1 MLVDTEGE
9 ISDIRKSICSR
20 MSSSRLSTVRKPQK
34 EELDETDF
42 NTTKVSRRDSEI
54 LRGVLTVFEEN
65 KIFIKFFA

>member
-54 LRGVLTVFEEN
+54 LRGVFLTVEKVRF
-65 KIFIKFFA
+65 KIFG

>member
-20 MSSSRLSTVRKPQK
+20 MSSSRLSTARKPQK

-54 LRGVLTVFEEN
+54 LRGGFDCGES
-65 KIFIKFFA
+65 KIFIKIFG